1 LGITKEQLLG
11 LERMAE
17 KSAQNVMDSIESA
30 KNPTLARL
38 IYALGIRH
46 VGERTAELIA
56 DRFGTLE
63 NVRNASLEEI
73 SGIHDVGP
81 VAGASVRAWLDE
93 ERNQLVLKKLQQRG
107 VVPQQLNRR
116 INADSELAGKFRL
129 HRHAD
134 HERREAEELVKSM
147 GARVSGSVSKKT
159 DFVVVGE
166 DAGSKADRARELGV
180 TILSEDEFRALVDSV
195 NDLLVSVSTS

>member
-1 LGITKEQLLG
+1 
-11 LERMAE
+11 
-17 KSAQNVMDSIESA
+17 
-30 KNPTLARL
+30 
-38 IYALGIRH
+38 
-46 VGERTAELIA
+46 
-56 DRFGTLE
+56 LE

-116 INADSELAGKFRL
+116 INADSELAGKSFVFTGTL
-129 HRHAD
+129 TMN
-134 HERREAEELVKSM
+134 RREAEELVKSM

-180 TILSEDEFRALVDSV
+180 TILSEDEFRALVGL
-195 NDLLVSVSTS
+195 NE

>member
-1 LGITKEQLLG
+1 
-11 LERMAE
+11 
-17 KSAQNVMDSIESA
+17 MDSIESA
-30 KNPTLARL
+30 KSPTLARL

-63 NVRNASLEEI
+63 NLRKASLEEI

-93 ERNQLVLKKLQQRG
+93 EHNQLVLQKLQQHG
-107 VVPQQLNRR
+107 VVPQTSTRR
-116 INADSELAGKFRL
+116 VVANSELAGKSFVF

-134 HERREAEELVKSM
+134 NEPARCRRTGKEH
-147 GARVSGSVSKKT
+147 GRRVSRQRLQENRLCCG
-159 DFVVVGE
+159 GE
-166 DAGSKADRARELGV
+166 DAGSKAERARELGV
-180 TILSEDEFRALVDSV
+180 TILSEDEFKK
-195 NDLLVSVSTS
+195 LLGTE